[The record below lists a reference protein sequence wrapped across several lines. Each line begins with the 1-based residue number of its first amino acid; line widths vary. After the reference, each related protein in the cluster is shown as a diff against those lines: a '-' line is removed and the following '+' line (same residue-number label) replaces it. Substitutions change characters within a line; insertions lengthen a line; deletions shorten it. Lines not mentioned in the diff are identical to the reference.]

1 MQSAVTANHKL
12 HYGKTVTLF
21 LNVYH
26 FVVLN
31 KKIMHE
37 YNLIATNRL
46 DVFLVSGRAI

>member
-26 FVVLN
+26 FRSF
-31 KKIMHE
+31 K
-37 YNLIATNRL
+37 
-46 DVFLVSGRAI
+46 